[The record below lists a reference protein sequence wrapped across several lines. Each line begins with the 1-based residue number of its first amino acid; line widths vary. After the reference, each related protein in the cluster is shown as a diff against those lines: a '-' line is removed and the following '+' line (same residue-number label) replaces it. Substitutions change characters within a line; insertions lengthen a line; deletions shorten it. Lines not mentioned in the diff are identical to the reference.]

1 MRLIDTDELLKRKC
15 QEPSKG
21 DCKNCE
27 WEGDSWCRCKVFG
40 VEIAAV
46 PTIDPVHAAGGCYCW
61 ECGYWRPTHDDE
73 GKCYQTGCM
82 TLGNGFCSYGEA
94 VYNGD
99 LFICPSCNHQYIE
112 SVDTREITTFLGDN
126 LSISVCPKCGKRT
139 PVFRFYDEPTDDEKE
154 EMTQEALD
162 IAGEMFGEAD
172 NG

>member
-1 MRLIDTDELLKRKC
+1 MRLIDADELLKRKC

-46 PTIDPVHAAGGCYCW
+46 PTIDPVHAVGGCYCW
-61 ECGYWRPTHDDE
+61 ECRYWRPTHDDE

-82 TLGNGFCSYGEA
+82 TLENGFCSYGEA
-94 VYNGD
+94 VYNGN
-99 LFICPSCNHQYIE
+99 LFTCPSCNHQYIE
-112 SVDTREITTFLGDN
+112 SVDTRETTFLGEK
-126 LSISVCPKCGKRT
+126 LSVSVCPKCRKRT

-154 EMTQEALD
+154 EMTQEALN
-162 IAGEMFGEAD
+162 IAGEVDA
-172 NG
+172 